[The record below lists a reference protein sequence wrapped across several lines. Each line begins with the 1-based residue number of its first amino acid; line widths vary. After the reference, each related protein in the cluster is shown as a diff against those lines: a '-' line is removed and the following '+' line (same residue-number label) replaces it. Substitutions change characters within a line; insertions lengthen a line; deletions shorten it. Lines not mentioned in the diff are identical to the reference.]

1 MARQVIGIMTRHI
14 DRGSIEEVADTVA
27 AHGLGTVQLSL
38 ESSGLEP
45 MPPRIESVDRRRI
58 AMAFRRAGV
67 SIAAVSGTFN
77 VIDPDRE
84 LLRANLLRFAV
95 VCDACAEIGTAVVTT
110 CTGTRNPHSM
120 WRAHPGNQSQ
130 DAWAEVVDITGE
142 MALVAER
149 AGVVMAFE
157 PETANVVDTLERA
170 QALIEAIRSPALGV
184 TFDPANFFYPADLP
198 RMKDVIRE
206 GFSRLGRYIALAHAK
221 DVIMPPDG
229 GSHCRYV
236 PAGRGLLDYNTYLT
250 LLSESGYTNGLI
262 LHSLS
267 EADIDGATQMISSL
281 ESGRSLDPTE

>member
-1 MARQVIGIMTRHI
+1 MARQILGIMTRHI

-95 VCDACAEIGTAVVTT
+95 V
-110 CTGTRNPHSM
+110 
-120 WRAHPGNQSQ
+120 
-130 DAWAEVVDITGE
+130 
-142 MALVAER
+142 
-149 AGVVMAFE
+149 MAFE

-170 QALIEAIRSPALGV
+170 QALIEAVRSPALGV

-198 RMKDVIRE
+198 RMTDVIRE

-281 ESGRSLDPTE
+281 DSGRSLDPTE